1 MLIFGI
7 LLGRC
12 FFFCKFA
19 TEENFSMKYV
29 ALPNEVQHKLP
40 FYLAMEEYVARH
52 LVADDYFFMWQV
64 EPTVIFGRNQ
74 LIGTEVDV
82 AYCRANSIEM
92 YRRKSGGGCVYADR
106 DNLMFSYI
114 TPANNVNLT
123 FNRYMLMV
131 EHLLHKLGIDAKTS
145 GRNDILID
153 GKKVSGNAFYHLP
166 GRSIV
171 HGTMLYDTN
180 LEKMARSTT
189 PSDAKLKSKG
199 VESVRQHVT
208 TLNKYIEI
216 SIEEF
221 KRFVRCNMCEGEIL
235 LDDNAVAAIKEIEK
249 SYLTDEFIYGSN
261 PAYTTVVRKRIEGVG
276 EFEARMELRDGVIK
290 KINLAGDYFLVG
302 DLDGA
307 LLAPLKGV
315 SFEPQ
320 KVAERLADVKVENII
335 LNLSKQQFI
344 NFLFE

>member
-1 MLIFGI
+1 
-7 LLGRC
+7 
-12 FFFCKFA
+12 
-19 TEENFSMKYV
+19 MKYV
-29 ALPNEVQHKLP
+29 ALPNSIQHKLP

-52 LVADDYFFMWQV
+52 LAADDYFFMWQV

-74 LIGTEVDV
+74 LIDTEVDV
-82 AYCRANSIEM
+82 EYCRANSIEM

-106 DNLMFSYI
+106 DNLMLSYV
-114 TPANNVNLT
+114 TPASNVNFT

-131 EHLLHKLGIDAKTS
+131 EHLLQQLGVNAKTT

-171 HGTMLYDTN
+171 HGTMLYDTD
-180 LEKMARSTT
+180 LERMVRSTT

-208 TLNKYIEI
+208 TLNKYLDITIEQ
-216 SIEEF
+216 F
-221 KRFVRCNMCEGEIL
+221 KKFVRTNLCDGEIL
-235 LDDNAVAAIKEIEK
+235 LDDCAVEEIKKIEQG
-249 SYLTDEFIYGSN
+249 YLTDEFIYGRN
-261 PAYTTVVRKRIEGVG
+261 PAYTSVVKKRIEGVG
-276 EFEARMELRDGVIK
+276 EFEARMELRDGVLR
-290 KINLAGDYFLVG
+290 KINLAGDFFLVG
-302 DLDGA
+302 DLDGS
-307 LLAPLKGV
+307 LLAPLSGV
-315 SFEPQ
+315 NFTPAA
-320 KVAERLADVKVENII
+320 VADRLSGVEVENII